1 MPSPRARGSASSS
14 PRASGASGT
23 PRGNG
28 SPRED
33 DAAWAE
39 ACARPPLSPRT
50 QLIRAGAVAVSLCVL
65 VMLRP
70 ELALAYRKLTR
81 LPGQNDNLKR
91 FLPPSRRRA
100 AERQLRN
107 RLERAGHADARDATI
122 DPDWAWFAPDSALS
136 LDAASAA
143 AAAAVEHGAAPG
155 RRDLDVEASYV
166 GCFGSETWFENRT
179 YVGGQRGARYRLAVR
194 DAAKQKKRYFAC
206 ARRDADGHGFLFDD
220 LVPDARN
227 AFPSGDLVAGGC
239 ERACADEGAK
249 LCGCADEACTGAM
262 GDDQPHHRRWAVY
275 RMPDPPSSRK
285 GLPAPEDEECGDAWT
300 RQDEATAEA
309 EVFEGAEATVF
320 THLGFADSSGGSE

>member
-14 PRASGASGT
+14 PRASGT

-39 ACARPPLSPRT
+39 ARARPPLSPRT
-50 QLIRAGAVAVSLCVL
+50 QLIPGGRRRREPVRM

-91 FLPPSRRRA
+91 SRPLVAPA

-194 DAAKQKKRYFAC
+194 RRPNRKSATS
-206 ARRDADGHGFLFDD
+206 AR
-220 LVPDARN
+220 
-227 AFPSGDLVAGGC
+227 
-239 ERACADEGAK
+239 GA
-249 LCGCADEACTGAM
+249 
-262 GDDQPHHRRWAVY
+262 
-275 RMPDPPSSRK
+275 
-285 GLPAPEDEECGDAWT
+285 T
-300 RQDEATAEA
+300 RTATASC
-309 EVFEGAEATVF
+309 
-320 THLGFADSSGGSE
+320 LMI

>member
-14 PRASGASGT
+14 PRASGT

-100 AERQLRN
+100 AERQLR
-107 RLERAGHADARDATI
+107 ASFARMLPELLRYSSA
-122 DPDWAWFAPDSALS
+122 SAL
-136 LDAASAA
+136 LAKIPEAQQALHRAEPATGGEAAASATSHKRA
-143 AAAAVEHGAAPG
+143 APVDLWDGWGDAGAAEPSAPSAVAM
-155 RRDLDVEASYV
+155 DDDA
-166 GCFGSETWFENRT
+166 
-179 YVGGQRGARYRLAVR
+179 LA
-194 DAAKQKKRYFAC
+194 A
-206 ARRDADGHGFLFDD
+206 L
-220 LVPDARN
+220 
-227 AFPSGDLVAGGC
+227 
-239 ERACADEGAK
+239 
-249 LCGCADEACTGAM
+249 
-262 GDDQPHHRRWAVY
+262 
-275 RMPDPPSSRK
+275 
-285 GLPAPEDEECGDAWT
+285 GL
-300 RQDEATAEA
+300 
-309 EVFEGAEATVF
+309 
-320 THLGFADSSGGSE
+320 

>member
-143 AAAAVEHGAAPG
+143 VWKSTSASVAPIILHKANSRRG
-155 RRDLDVEASYV
+155 RGRA
-166 GCFGSETWFENRT
+166 GSIEW
-179 YVGGQRGARYRLAVR
+179 
-194 DAAKQKKRYFAC
+194 
-206 ARRDADGHGFLFDD
+206 
-220 LVPDARN
+220 
-227 AFPSGDLVAGGC
+227 
-239 ERACADEGAK
+239 
-249 LCGCADEACTGAM
+249 
-262 GDDQPHHRRWAVY
+262 
-275 RMPDPPSSRK
+275 
-285 GLPAPEDEECGDAWT
+285 
-300 RQDEATAEA
+300 
-309 EVFEGAEATVF
+309 
-320 THLGFADSSGGSE
+320 